1 MRGCSA
7 PIVRWVTSS
16 ADTGTDPSPSWHKDF
31 RLIQKLKIGPN
42 EYSMPPG
49 ILHVVLVTE
58 EDLPMICV
66 CAIVCLCEY
75 VCTCLGVVV
84 TFHLS
89 RNSHFGSLS

>member
-1 MRGCSA
+1 MLALA
-7 PIVRWVTSS
+7 PTLTIVAQRFSL
-16 ADTGTDPSPSWHKDF
+16 DPEF
-31 RLIQKLKIGPN
+31 KIGPN

-49 ILHVVLVTE
+49 ILHGVLVTE
-58 EDLPMICV
+58 EDIPMICV

-84 TFHLS
+84 TFHLF